1 MSNARLNGSPLR
13 DGHRTRSGSASSS
26 SIQLPK
32 FSSSRPRHELAA
44 EVRRAQVRRAEAAAA
59 AVARRRTVIAL
70 VLCLLGMVAGAV
82 VVEREIQLQGQE
94 VRRG

>member
-1 MSNARLNGSPLR
+1 MSNTASNGSPQQ
-13 DGHRTRSGSASSS
+13 GGNRTRSGNASSS

-82 VVEREIQLQGQE
+82 VVEREVYLQDQE
-94 VRRG
+94 VSR